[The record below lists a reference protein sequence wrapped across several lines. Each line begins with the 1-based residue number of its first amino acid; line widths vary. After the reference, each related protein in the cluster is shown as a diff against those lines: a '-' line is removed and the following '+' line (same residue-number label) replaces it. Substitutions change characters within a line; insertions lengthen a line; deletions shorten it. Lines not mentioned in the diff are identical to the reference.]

1 MVGCELTPGEI
12 SSETRASPPEGEL
25 AVLPI
30 HIETGAG
37 QLTVTV
43 SSPVKEIATLGRRML
58 GEDNP
63 DNKEQEL
70 NTDVFDAIGEILNLM
85 SGGVDQALRSELSV
99 GGSPGTWWRTDEPG
113 EQSFEDGEFML
124 VETTL
129 AAPEGTPVRLYL
141 RMPLQLLEQTVGD
154 GLQKNKLG
162 RFGLVALPD
171 ELKGSIESALKEAGG
186 ETFELELED
195 PYFLTRCSKATAL
208 IVGQEPGFDVC
219 RRVRLANETWSIP
232 TILCLT
238 EPTRQNVLDALDQ
251 GASHVLSVPF
261 GQAVELLKVISAVR
275 TA

>member
-37 QLTVTV
+37 QLTLTV

-58 GEDNP
+58 GEDDP

-113 EQSFEDGEFML
+113 EQSFERTSSDGSASLPYRTSSRE
-124 VETTL
+124 
-129 AAPEGTPVRLYL
+129 ASNAPSR
-141 RMPLQLLEQTVGD
+141 R
-154 GLQKNKLG
+154 
-162 RFGLVALPD
+162 
-171 ELKGSIESALKEAGG
+171 
-186 ETFELELED
+186 
-195 PYFLTRCSKATAL
+195 
-208 IVGQEPGFDVC
+208 PGA
-219 RRVRLANETWSIP
+219 RHSNS
-232 TILCLT
+232 
-238 EPTRQNVLDALDQ
+238 N
-251 GASHVLSVPF
+251 
-261 GQAVELLKVISAVR
+261 
-275 TA
+275 